1 MEHPLRVWRRT
12 NRYSQKAVAEMA
24 GLSQAAIGYYETGT
38 NFPRRKHI
46 RKLCEVTGLEPKDF
60 YDFEPQAQA

>member
-1 MEHPLRVWRRT
+1 
-12 NRYSQKAVAEMA
+12 MA